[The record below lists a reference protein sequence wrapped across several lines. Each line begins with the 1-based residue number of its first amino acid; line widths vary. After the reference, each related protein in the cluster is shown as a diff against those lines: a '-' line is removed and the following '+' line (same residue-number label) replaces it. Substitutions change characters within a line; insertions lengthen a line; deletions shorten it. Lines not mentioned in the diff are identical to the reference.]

1 MTLLHMHLQ
10 LKADSDN
17 DTTTELTPFVC
28 EYFFNKYGVKRLV
41 QLRLK
46 EILASCTR
54 HQRDKRVRFFSR
66 ACGLID
72 PLPPEYLSFYLSI
85 IQSVMIDQLQ
95 VLRFVLT
102 HIPPPHQLRHCAP
115 QCPHSPHRPHR
126 PAKSSGPSPPMAA
139 PGCQCVLPASV
150 LDGEHSAQHALTS
163 FLFTAQ

>member
-66 ACGLID
+66 ACGLVD

-102 HIPPPHQLRHCAP
+102 HIPPPHQLRHCAL
-115 QCPHSPHRPHR
+115 QCPHSPQ
-126 PAKSSGPSPPMAA
+126 ATSSGEKQWTITADGRTWVP
-139 PGCQCVLPASV
+139 VRVASKC
-150 LDGEHSAQHALTS
+150 ARR
-163 FLFTAQ
+163 